1 MRSKAVSIFVYL
13 IIAFAAF
20 GLFSQLF
27 GNTVAFLSRLFIS
40 VFIGAAIFGLIYF
53 FLMRRQPSGRQ
64 TDNMKKYK
72 QAVKQSKSK
81 YGHHKA
87 VKTVSH
93 QKSPQKKRNPK
104 RASHL
109 RVIDG
114 SKAKKK
120 NRASSL

>member
-1 MRSKAVSIFVYL
+1 MRSKVVTTFVYL
-13 IIAFAAF
+13 IIAVAAF

-27 GNTVAFLSRLFIS
+27 GNTVAFLSRLLIS
-40 VFIGAAIFGLIYF
+40 VVIGAAIFGLIYF
-53 FLMRRQPSGRQ
+53 FLMRKQPAGRR

-81 YGHHKA
+81 YSQHKA
-87 VKTVSH
+87 TKTTSY
-93 QKSPQKKRNPK
+93 QQTKQKKRNPK

-120 NRASSL
+120 NRVSS